1 MLLWALVGGVLICV
15 VLLDAFETI
24 VLPRRVARRLRLAR
38 LVIRVTWQLWS
49 SPARG
54 HWRSGERR
62 EIYLSFYGPFAL
74 LLLIGVW
81 ATGLI
86 GGFALLMW
94 GLGAQMVSIGGD
106 AGFGTTLYGTGTTFF
121 TLGLGD
127 VLPHTALGRMLVVL
141 EAGIGFAFLALI
153 ISYMPV
159 LYQAF
164 SQREVNVSLLDAR
177 AGSPPSAAELLR
189 RHAGEDFAPALA
201 QVLLEWEHWS
211 AELLESHLSYPLLA
225 YYRSQHE
232 EQSWLAGL
240 TTILDV
246 ATLIIVGMEGAPT
259 RPARLAFAMARHAAA
274 DLSHILGTRP
284 PSSAPERLSAADL
297 RSCGPCWQRLGC
309 GSGRG
314 RRRTR
319 CWPTCGRCTSRSSAR
334 WRTGCSCRCLRGY
347 PRRGPGMSGRSRR
360 GGRRSGPSRTMR
372 WTARNLS
379 KTRGVARAMYDGFL
393 GHPGIART
401 PEVAHAVEV
410 LNAVC
415 TSPEHE

>member
-1 MLLWALVGGVLICV
+1 MLLWALVGGVAICV

-38 LVIRVTWQLWS
+38 LVLRPIWYLWS
-49 SPARG
+49 LPARG
-54 HWRSGERR
+54 HWHSGERR
-62 EIYLSFYGPFAL
+62 ETYLSFYGPFAL
-74 LLLIGVW
+74 FLLFGVW
-81 ATGLI
+81 ATVLI
-86 GGFALLMW
+86 SGFALLFW
-94 GLGAQMVSIGGD
+94 GLGAQLAATGGD
-106 AGFGTTLYGTGTTFF
+106 AGFGTALYGSGTTFL

-141 EAGIGFAFLALI
+141 EAGMGFAFLALI
-153 ISYMPV
+153 ISYVPV

-211 AELLESHLSYPLLA
+211 AELLEGHLSYPLLA

-246 ATLIIVGMEGAPT
+246 AALIIVGMEGAPT

-274 DLSHILGTRP
+274 DLSHILGTQP

-297 RSCGPCWQRLGC
+297 AQLRALLAATGVRLREGPEADKMLADLRQMYEPFVSALADRLLMPLP
-309 GSGRG
+309 S
-314 RRRTR
+314 
-319 CWPTCGRCTSRSSAR
+319 WLPTPGAR
-334 WRTGCSCRCLRGY
+334 DVWKVTAWRTQEWSV
-347 PRRGPGMSGRSRR
+347 
-360 GGRRSGPSRTMR
+360 THDE
-372 WTARNLS
+372 
-379 KTRGVARAMYDGFL
+379 VDG
-393 GHPGIART
+393 T
-401 PEVAHAVEV
+401 
-410 LNAVC
+410 
-415 TSPEHE
+415 

>member
-1 MLLWALVGGVLICV
+1 MLLWALAGGVLICV

-38 LVIRVTWQLWS
+38 LVFRITWQLWS

-54 HWRSGERR
+54 HWRRGDRR
-62 EIYLSFYGPFAL
+62 EAYLSFYGPFAL

-94 GLGAQMVSIGGD
+94 GLGAQLVAIGGD
-106 AGFGTTLYGTGTTFF
+106 AGFGTVLYGSGTTFL

-159 LYQAF
+159 LSQAF

-189 RHAGEDFAPALA
+189 RHAGEDFTPALA
-201 QVLLEWEHWS
+201 QVLLEWERWS

-232 EQSWLAGL
+232 EQSWVAGL

-246 ATLIIVGMEGAPT
+246 AALIIVGMEGAPT
-259 RPARLAFAMARHAAA
+259 RSARLAFAMARHAAA

-284 PSSAPERLSAADL
+284 SSSDPGRLSAADL
-297 RSCGPCWQRLGC
+297 AQLRALLAAAGVRLREGPEADKLLADLRQMYEPFVSALADRLLMPLPSWLPTPGATDVWKITAW
-309 GSGRG
+309 GTKEWSV
-314 RRRTR
+314 TR
-319 CWPTCGRCTSRSSAR
+319 HEVDG
-334 WRTGCSCRCLRGY
+334 
-347 PRRGPGMSGRSRR
+347 PR
-360 GGRRSGPSRTMR
+360 
-372 WTARNLS
+372 
-379 KTRGVARAMYDGFL
+379 
-393 GHPGIART
+393 
-401 PEVAHAVEV
+401 
-410 LNAVC
+410 
-415 TSPEHE
+415 

>member
-1 MLLWALVGGVLICV
+1 MLLWALIGGVLICV

-38 LVIRVTWQLWS
+38 LVFRVTWQLWS

-54 HWRSGERR
+54 PWRSGDRR
-62 EIYLSFYGPFAL
+62 EAYLSFYGPFAL

-94 GLGAQMVSIGGD
+94 GLGAQLVAIGGD
-106 AGFGTTLYGTGTTFF
+106 AGFGTVLYGSGTTFL

-159 LYQAF
+159 LSQAF

-189 RHAGEDFAPALA
+189 RHAGEDFTPVLA
-201 QVLLEWEHWS
+201 QVLLEWERWS
-211 AELLESHLSYPLLA
+211 AQLLESHLSYPLLV

-232 EQSWLAGL
+232 EQSWVAGL

-246 ATLIIVGMEGAPT
+246 AALIIVGMEGAPT
-259 RPARLAFAMARHAAA
+259 RSARLAFAMARHAAA

-297 RSCGPCWQRLGC
+297 AQLRALLAAAGVQLREEPEADKLLADLRQMYEPFVSALADRLLMPLPSWLPTPGATDVWKITAWGTKEWSVTRHEVDGPR
-309 GSGRG
+309 
-314 RRRTR
+314 
-319 CWPTCGRCTSRSSAR
+319 
-334 WRTGCSCRCLRGY
+334 
-347 PRRGPGMSGRSRR
+347 
-360 GGRRSGPSRTMR
+360 
-372 WTARNLS
+372 
-379 KTRGVARAMYDGFL
+379 
-393 GHPGIART
+393 
-401 PEVAHAVEV
+401 
-410 LNAVC
+410 
-415 TSPEHE
+415 

>member
-1 MLLWALVGGVLICV
+1 MLLWALIGGVLICV

-38 LVIRVTWQLWS
+38 LVFRVTWQLWS

-54 HWRSGERR
+54 PWRSGDRR
-62 EIYLSFYGPFAL
+62 EAYLSFYGPFAL

-94 GLGAQMVSIGGD
+94 GLGAQLVAIGGD
-106 AGFGTTLYGTGTTFF
+106 AGFGTVLYGSGTTFL

-159 LYQAF
+159 LSQAF

-189 RHAGEDFAPALA
+189 RQAGEDFTPALA
-201 QVLLEWEHWS
+201 QVLLEWERWS

-232 EQSWLAGL
+232 EQSWVAGL

-246 ATLIIVGMEGAPT
+246 AALIMVGMEGAPT

-284 PSSAPERLSAADL
+284 QSADPGRLSAVDLAQLRALLAAAGVRLREGAEADKLLANL
-297 RSCGPCWQRLGC
+297 RQMYEPFVSALADRLLMPLPSWLPTPGATDVWKITAWGTKEWSVTRHEVDGPR
-309 GSGRG
+309 
-314 RRRTR
+314 
-319 CWPTCGRCTSRSSAR
+319 
-334 WRTGCSCRCLRGY
+334 
-347 PRRGPGMSGRSRR
+347 
-360 GGRRSGPSRTMR
+360 
-372 WTARNLS
+372 
-379 KTRGVARAMYDGFL
+379 
-393 GHPGIART
+393 
-401 PEVAHAVEV
+401 
-410 LNAVC
+410 
-415 TSPEHE
+415 

>member
-1 MLLWALVGGVLICV
+1 MRLCALIGGVLICV

-94 GLGAQMVSIGGD
+94 GLGAQMTAIGGD
-106 AGFGTTLYGTGTTFF
+106 AGFGTTLYGTGTTFL

-159 LYQAF
+159 LNQAF

-246 ATLIIVGMEGAPT
+246 AALIIVGMEGAPT

-297 RSCGPCWQRLGC
+297 AQLRVLLAETGVRLREGPEADKMLADLRQMYEPFVSALADRLLMPLP
-309 GSGRG
+309 S
-314 RRRTR
+314 
-319 CWPTCGRCTSRSSAR
+319 WLPTPGAR
-334 WRTGCSCRCLRGY
+334 DVWKVTAWRTQEWSV
-347 PRRGPGMSGRSRR
+347 
-360 GGRRSGPSRTMR
+360 THDE
-372 WTARNLS
+372 
-379 KTRGVARAMYDGFL
+379 VDG
-393 GHPGIART
+393 T
-401 PEVAHAVEV
+401 
-410 LNAVC
+410 
-415 TSPEHE
+415 

>member
-1 MLLWALVGGVLICV
+1 MLLWAFVGGVLICV

-38 LVIRVTWQLWS
+38 LVFRVTWQLWS

-54 HWRSGERR
+54 PWRSGDRR
-62 EIYLSFYGPFAL
+62 EAYLSFYGPFAL

-94 GLGAQMVSIGGD
+94 GLGAQLVAIGGD
-106 AGFGTTLYGTGTTFF
+106 AGFGTVLYGSGTTFL

-159 LYQAF
+159 LSQAF

-189 RHAGEDFAPALA
+189 RHAGEDFTAALA
-201 QVLLEWEHWS
+201 QVLLEWERWS

-232 EQSWLAGL
+232 EQSWVAGL

-246 ATLIIVGMEGAPT
+246 TALIIVGMEGAPT
-259 RPARLAFAMARHAAA
+259 RSARLAFAMARHAAA
-274 DLSHILGTRP
+274 DLSHILGTRL
-284 PSSAPERLSAADL
+284 PSFDPGRLSAADL
-297 RSCGPCWQRLGC
+297 AQLRALLATAGVQLREGPEADKLLADLRQMYEPFVSALAGRLLMPLP
-309 GSGRG
+309 S
-314 RRRTR
+314 
-319 CWPTCGRCTSRSSAR
+319 WLPTPGATDVWKITAWGTKEWSV
-334 WRTGCSCRCLRGY
+334 THHEVDG
-347 PRRGPGMSGRSRR
+347 PR
-360 GGRRSGPSRTMR
+360 
-372 WTARNLS
+372 
-379 KTRGVARAMYDGFL
+379 
-393 GHPGIART
+393 
-401 PEVAHAVEV
+401 
-410 LNAVC
+410 
-415 TSPEHE
+415 